1 MHPTSFPA
9 GHVPQRAR
17 ASSDVKQCYATMRSN
32 TPFEAKN
39 APLIT
44 NQYGFITICN
54 EEFFEAKKRTNGY
67 ESLRFHYDL

>member
-1 MHPTSFPA
+1 
-9 GHVPQRAR
+9 
-17 ASSDVKQCYATMRSN
+17 MRSN
-32 TPFEAKN
+32 APFEAKS

-67 ESLRFHYDL
+67 ESLRFHYDFVTRNPLKQKAHE